1 MPAPYFLPLVDGEF
15 IATTTHTVKIVMP
28 MTFGDSASITQ
39 GTSGELF
46 GLSGEILAG
55 LVLELGAPIDHKL
68 LFGDSS
74 ECLIEYRQEFDEAQ
88 TGALKNQI
96 KAQTPDTNNGILTDA
111 VNVTK
116 GQYLAVANALHANL
130 IVTSEAALTGV
141 KFNVAEGYNMTVP
154 YLADKAKF
162 TVNQSL
168 GDFIVEWIAYRIFG
182 HPQATAP
189 ISNDTVIIGEVNGR
203 HANPVVGDF
212 VHTVNASALTSG
224 NIAYRLLHN
233 LYIAS
238 EDNLV
243 KIVEQVLAQAP
254 ERFRDEDSKV
264 NVADINVPGYKI
276 AGWQPLEWAT
286 GDVIYF
292 KIKVADF
299 DRFIMKDAT
308 NSAGSTL
315 ATAAAGLTAKG
326 AEFYLKV
333 TLS

>member
-1 MPAPYFLPLVDGEF
+1 
-15 IATTTHTVKIVMP
+15 MP
-28 MTFGDSASITQ
+28 MGFDTSITQ
-39 GTSGELF
+39 ESDVTLF
-46 GLSGEILAG
+46 GLSGEILVG
-55 LVLELGAPIDHKL
+55 LVLELGASIAAL
-68 LFGDSS
+68 NLFNPDSS
-74 ECLIEYRQEFDEAQ
+74 DCLIEYRQEFDA
-88 TGALKNQI
+88 TTPGTLKNQI
-96 KAQTPDTNNGILTDA
+96 KAQTPDTNNGSLTEA
-111 VNVTK
+111 VSVTK
-116 GQYLAVANALHANL
+116 EQYVAVANALHTNL
-130 IVTSEAALTGV
+130 IDATELASTGV

-154 YLADKAKF
+154 YLADKVKF

-212 VHTVNASALTSG
+212 VHTVNTSALTSG

-264 NVADINVPGYKI
+264 NVADLTTPGYKT
-276 AGWQPLEWAT
+276 AGWQPLEWFT

-292 KIKVADF
+292 KINVADF
-299 DRFIMKDAT
+299 EDFVMKDAT

-315 ATAAAGLTAKG
+315 ATAAAGLKAKG
-326 AEFYLKV
+326 ANFYLKV